1 MIRLAILL
9 VIKIILAS
17 MSSLSSNIR
26 RVPHV
31 GPTSRVVCIRTGVG
45 HLKAEEEVIVE
56 RARRLSRVKQVGEE
70 PLPMRYAVRLTL
82 PLTSHEPAL
91 LALVTRRRKAVASR
105 LGADVQALDA
115 PIAIINELLKDAQE
129 LGEHDDEGEALDV
142 AEALA
147 DVALALE
154 QAAASSVGL
163 QQLTYLRSQA
173 SCRDIGSGSVP
184 EGCLSSQRPRGRFLA
199 FGGHQ

>member
-1 MIRLAILL
+1 M
-9 VIKIILAS
+9 
-17 MSSLSSNIR
+17 
-26 RVPHV
+26 
-31 GPTSRVVCIRTGVG
+31 
-45 HLKAEEEVIVE
+45 
-56 RARRLSRVKQVGEE
+56 
-70 PLPMRYAVRLTL
+70 
-82 PLTSHEPAL
+82 
-91 LALVTRRRKAVASR
+91 ASR

-199 FGGHQ
+199 FGGHFLGPWRPKKSISSASFWQGFHFPVVRAPPLIS